1 MRKTDINKRFELLG
15 QLLGSPQKSWDAVK
29 SHNFSVKIFRREFML
44 PAISIFVLAEM
55 VGMLIDAENHFG
67 PNWFIIVYSIVIGL
81 GLFASYYLAVILMR
95 FLLKSFE
102 YEGNTDFLHWMLGL
116 PLIIGYVPIEV
127 TALFQSMFFLILL
140 SIYAFYIFWNGTQVL
155 IDLDKDKKQ
164 VFGVL
169 SIVFSIAAHVFVFF
183 IILAIKRPII
193 DLL

>member
-15 QLLGSPQKSWDAVK
+15 QLLGSPFKSWDIVK
-29 SHNFSVKIFRREFML
+29 SHNFSVKAFRREFML

-55 VGMLIDAENHFG
+55 IGMLIDAENHFG

-81 GLFASYYLAVILMR
+81 GLFASYYLAIFLMR

-102 YEGNTDFLHWMLGL
+102 YKGNTDFLHWMLGL
-116 PLIIGYVPIEV
+116 PLIIGYVPIEI

-140 SIYAFYIFWNGTQVL
+140 SIYAFYIFWSGTQVL

-169 SIVFSIAAHVFVFF
+169 SLVFSIAAHVFVFF
-183 IILAIKRPII
+183 IILAIKRPIV
-193 DLL
+193 DLF

>member
-15 QLLGSPQKSWDAVK
+15 QLLGSPLKSWDVVK
-29 SHNFSVKIFRREFML
+29 SHDFSVKTFRREFML

-55 VGMLIDAENHFG
+55 IGMLIDAENHFG

-81 GLFASYYLAVILMR
+81 GLFASYYLAVFLMR

-102 YEGNTDFLHWMLGL
+102 YKGDTNFLHWMLGL

-155 IDLDKDKKQ
+155 VDLDKDKKQ

>member
-15 QLLGSPQKSWDAVK
+15 QLLGNPLKSWDVVK
-29 SHNFSVKIFRREFML
+29 SHNFSVKTFRREFLL
-44 PAISIFVLAEM
+44 PAISIFVIAEM
-55 VGMLIDAENHFG
+55 IGMLIDADNHFG

-81 GLFASYYLAVILMR
+81 GLFASYYLAVFLMR

-102 YEGNTDFLHWMLGL
+102 YKGDTNFLHWMLGL

-140 SIYAFYIFWNGTQVL
+140 SIYAFYIFWTGTQVL
-155 IDLDKDKKQ
+155 IDLEKDKKQ